1 MSSYSER
8 IDRLTRTAA
17 AAGVTVAV
25 ADGSMAIAAPTA
37 DAASCRVNNYVVQ
50 KKSPLFAYPS
60 NAFIKYKYVPQK
72 VTGPNSNVMVNVY
85 STYYR
90 IVYRGDGSLGFMP
103 KADLRYVGCY

>member
-1 MSSYSER
+1 MN
-8 IDRLTRTAA
+8 RLTRTAA
-17 AAGVTVAV
+17 AAGVTLAL
-25 ADGSMAIAAPTA
+25 AGGSLAIAAPTA

-60 NAFIKYKYVPQK
+60 NYFIKYKYVPQK

-103 KADLRYVGCY
+103 MADLRYVGCY

>member
-1 MSSYSER
+1 MNPCRPTVSAMN
-8 IDRLTRTAA
+8 RLTRIAA
-17 AAGVTVAV
+17 AAGVTVALTRRN
-25 ADGSMAIAAPTA
+25 AWPLRPRTA

-50 KKSPLFAYPS
+50 QKSPLFAYPS

-90 IVYRGDGSLGFMP
+90 IVYRGDERPRTSCRG
-103 KADLRYVGCY
+103 R

>member
-1 MSSYSER
+1 MHR
-8 IDRLTRTAA
+8 ITRLAATA
-17 AAGVTVAV
+17 GITVALAGGTV
-25 ADGSMAIAAPTA
+25 ALTA
-37 DAASCRVNNYVVQ
+37 QPAAASCRVNDYVVT

-60 NAFIKYKYVPQK
+60 RYFVKYKYVPDK

-103 KADLRYVGCY
+103 KADLRYVGCR